1 MAHALKCGPCLF
13 EGVTVD
19 PKHFCVDCSEY
30 LCTACAREHRRHKTL
45 REHKLLGETELPQDA
60 TLFEEMKKLS
70 HCSKHDDIEL
80 DQYCK
85 NHNVL
90 ICLHCL
96 KNDHRLCEDRIDL
109 TKLLENEYAT
119 ENVRERIFELQRKCQ
134 VQLTET
140 MELSKDANTNSKE
153 VEQHINTLVDTLKKN
168 VHNLEKK
175 LNKVRESLISPVTE
189 SIRLSKQTLSIIE
202 KKALRYV
209 NLFDVASK
217 FGTMKHNVVF
227 HFLVSMLMKELEA
240 DDLLKKNSTSK
251 IKCVQAISTEEI
263 ASMMGQCSIAL
274 ACSDE
279 QGSES
284 CSDEALDE
292 HSLRFPTPKTRTV
305 ATQVEGLVDLNTNT
319 LEKSLHKMKILY
331 NNVKL
336 LICECPKQNGKYA
349 PVIGLDV
356 LTDGRILLLHSRM
369 IKVYSLK
376 LVLISKFSFDVNF
389 RAKDM
394 CVLEE
399 NEYGVFTVAISLASF
414 CNMKTKITLIEYT
427 DGFREKHA
435 INCRYF
441 INSITLLGHHVLV
454 VGSDQIQLLDI
465 STGRVC
471 YAFDETMWASNGS
484 KINTTINRVRACKAT
499 NKIALACND
508 TVYRVKIEDG
518 ECQKDTLHAVCPFV
532 WKYIR
537 CLESQPEIKDNADI
551 KWDSQGNMYIANN
564 CGVYQFCIGN
574 SLFKERPLIT
584 VRENCSAIAI
594 DEERNRIVVG
604 CSTSNRIYVYEYE
617 LPAEE

>member
-1 MAHALKCGPCLF
+1 
-13 EGVTVD
+13 
-19 PKHFCVDCSEY
+19 
-30 LCTACAREHRRHKTL
+30 
-45 REHKLLGETELPQDA
+45 
-60 TLFEEMKKLS
+60 
-70 HCSKHDDIEL
+70 
-80 DQYCK
+80 
-85 NHNVL
+85 
-90 ICLHCL
+90 
-96 KNDHRLCEDRIDL
+96 
-109 TKLLENEYAT
+109 
-119 ENVRERIFELQRKCQ
+119 
-134 VQLTET
+134 

-175 LNKVRESLISPVTE
+175 LNKERESLISPVTE
-189 SIRLSKQTLSIIE
+189 SIRLSEQTLSIIE
-202 KKALRYV
+202 KKALRYA

-240 DDLLKKNSTSK
+240 DDLLKKNSTLK
-251 IKCVQAISTEEI
+251 IKCVQTVSTEEI
-263 ASMMGQCSIAL
+263 VNMMGQCSIAL
-274 ACSDE
+274 VCSDE
-279 QGSES
+279 QGPES
-284 CSDEALDE
+284 CSDEVFDE
-292 HSLRFPTPKTRTV
+292 HSLTFPTPKTRTV

-319 LEKSLHKMKILY
+319 LEKSLYKMKILY

-336 LICECPKQNGKYA
+336 LICECP
-349 PVIGLDV
+349 VIGLDV
-356 LTDGRILLLHSRM
+356 LTDGRILLLHASM

-376 LVLISKFSFDVNF
+376 LVLISKFSFDVNNNF
-389 RAKDM
+389 HARDM
-394 CVLEE
+394 FVLEE
-399 NEYGVFTVAISLASF
+399 NKYGVFTVAICL
-414 CNMKTKITLIEYT
+414 NLYNINHKITLIEFT

-435 INCRYF
+435 IDCSYF
-441 INSITLLGHHVLV
+441 IKSITLLGHHVLV

-508 TVYRVKIEDG
+508 TVYRVNIEDG

-537 CLESQPEIKDNADI
+537 CLDSQPEIKDNADI
-551 KWDSQGNMYIANN
+551 KCDSQGNMYIANN

-574 SLFKERPLIT
+574 GLFKERPLIT
-584 VRENCSAIAI
+584 VRANCSAIAI